1 MRRAKSAAAGSG
13 AVQTT
18 DGHELVSQSDLVY
31 SAPAT
36 VPVAGHPIGNG
47 RMGTMVWTTPGAIH
61 FQINRVD
68 VFAVNKHHI
77 ALPQHGA
84 TDYCGTCAKVSL
96 EVGGAPFVDGDRFE
110 QRLSLYGAEE
120 TIRGEDVRVRCFV
133 SAASDVLALEVG
145 DDRPEPQPLRLVV
158 SKWRPDQLVNGEHV
172 ANLDLHARGEAAVLA
187 QTFREGDYSCQ
198 SAVAARI
205 SAPDVVADRADDRSL
220 VLTAPARRGRT
231 LVLISSTASRGAGI
245 DLTEQAVAALDAAAA
260 QPYQDLREPHVAWW
274 AEFWARSFVHISTPD
289 PVAQRAERAR
299 NLLLYVMGS
308 SSRGALPP
316 KWNGSIFS
324 VNGDARTWGAEYWVW
339 TTEMPYFP
347 LHAAGCSDLADPF
360 FDMYVAQLP
369 DCRQA
374 ARQRWASEGAHFGET
389 MPFDGPAVLP
399 EDVAEEFR
407 GVFIGGKPAADLS
420 PRARRLGQ
428 YDGSLTILCTGG
440 ELAAGRYTYVSHV
453 CSSGAEL
460 AVHAWWRYRY
470 TGDRE
475 WLATHADPLLRDT
488 AEFYRGLVTRGT
500 DGLYHIQGT
509 NVHED
514 FWGVTDSIM
523 DLAAIRGVVPLAIR
537 AAELLDV
544 DADLRAAWQGLL
556 ANLAPYPMGADPQ
569 AKALRDGVLADDVW
583 AAGHLGE
590 VNDGH
595 RNSEDVWLNP
605 VFPFEDWTLETRS
618 AATDAIVQR
627 VLDLAHRHRA
637 VVSGEGLN
645 TAIRSP
651 IAAARAGR
659 GADLPAILASYWA
672 AFSPLP
678 NGLSLFE
685 GPNDPSV
692 EHLGLLSMTLQE
704 ALLQSVSP
712 HPGEPEVI
720 SVFPAWPAAWS
731 ASFRLL
737 ARGGFLVTAARG
749 AGGVELVGIESRLG
763 EVCRL
768 RNPWG
773 QACVVTEEGSGSAT
787 TVSGDI
793 LVFPTAKGGR
803 YQVLPETA
811 PPPAPRHVPPPG
823 PALPDHFSFTL
834 ANGKAVEG
842 RLGVGR

>member
-475 WLATHADPLLRDT
+475 WLATHAYPLLRDT

-523 DLAAIRGVVPLAIR
+523 DLAAIRGTVPLAIR
-537 AAELLDV
+537 AAEILRRDRKLCDGWRELLT
-544 DADLRAAWQGLL
+544 
-556 ANLAPYPMGADPQ
+556 NLAPYPTGSDPR
-569 AKALRDGVLADDVW
+569 AKALTGGALAEDVW
-583 AAGHLGE
+583 AAGYRGD
-590 VNDGH
+590 VDGQH
-595 RNSEDVWLNP
+595 NPEDVWLNP
-605 VFPFEDWTLETRS
+605 VFPFEDWTLETRDP
-618 AATDAIVQR
+618 ATDRVVQR
-627 VLDLAHRHRA
+627 ALDLAPRHRRVLA
-637 VVSGEGLN
+637 GEALN
-645 TAIRSP
+645 TAIRTP
-651 IAAARAGR
+651 IAAIRAGR
-659 GADLPAILASYWA
+659 ATDLPAILSAYWD
-672 AFSPLP
+672 AFTPLP
-678 NGLSLFE
+678 NGFSLFE
-685 GPNDPSV
+685 GQDAHSV
-692 EHLGLLSMTLQE
+692 EHLGLLTMTLQE
-704 ALLQSVSP
+704 ALLQSVAP
-712 HPGEPEVI
+712 RPGEPEVI
-720 SVFPAWPAAWS
+720 SVFPAWPGDWDAE
-731 ASFRLL
+731 FRLL
-737 ARGGFLVTAARG
+737 ARGGFMVHSRYAAG
-749 AGGVELVGIESRLG
+749 AVELVEVHSRRG
-763 EVCRL
+763 ETCRL

-773 QACVVTEEGSGSAT
+773 KRCRLESASGPTREFEGEVVIFH
-787 TVSGDI
+787 TV
-793 LVFPTAKGGR
+793 PGGT
-803 YQVLPETA
+803 YIMSP
-811 PPPAPRHVPPPG
+811 VP
-823 PALPDHFSFTL
+823 
-834 ANGKAVEG
+834 
-842 RLGVGR
+842 